1 MLIHVLSFSVVLI
14 LQASSI
20 KDAKP
25 FLFKSFS
32 KHSLA
37 VSHFLVVSLL
47 WSLALSPGSPGV
59 SPPLFPTCLSLLWS
73 SKVLSPAAWPP
84 PCPPVV
90 SPHGDMR
97 NGKRYSVGC
106 KIIYHIYIYIYLF
119 IFIYVCVHAHLAD
132 FLKKKHDCQQSIFWY
147 LFLTI

>member
-25 FLFKSFS
+25 FLFKSVS

-59 SPPLFPTCLSLLWS
+59 SPPWVAKL
-73 SKVLSPAAWPP
+73 
-84 PCPPVV
+84 
-90 SPHGDMR
+90 
-97 NGKRYSVGC
+97 Y
-106 KIIYHIYIYIYLF
+106 IIYHIYIY
-119 IFIYVCVHAHLAD
+119 VCVYMH
-132 FLKKKHDCQQSIFWY
+132 I
-147 LFLTI
+147 I